1 MIIDALVPTF
11 PSMPVCSTEQRPT
24 RLVQPRADPR
34 RISTVAS
41 KGKLIHGALTAA
53 AKSALA

>member
-1 MIIDALVPTF
+1 
-11 PSMPVCSTEQRPT
+11 MPVCSTEQRPT